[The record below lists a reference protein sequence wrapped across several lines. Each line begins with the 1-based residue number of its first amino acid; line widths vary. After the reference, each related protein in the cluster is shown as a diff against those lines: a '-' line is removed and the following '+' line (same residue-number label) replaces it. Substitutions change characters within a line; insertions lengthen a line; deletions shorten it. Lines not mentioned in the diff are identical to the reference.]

1 MTDARPFHF
10 KHFSLYHH
18 RSTMKVGTD
27 AILLGRWV
35 EVKPT
40 DVALD
45 IGTGC
50 GLLPLMLAQKGIGQV
65 DAVDID
71 AVSIEEATINFE
83 ASQWRDQLHAYC
95 TDIVDFRTE
104 KKYDLV
110 VSNPP
115 FFNRFSKCDSERKS
129 RARHND
135 AGLSYATICR
145 EVCRLMKPEGRLSVV
160 LPFDVSSD
168 FLKTAEPLSLYLHK
182 RMTIIPIAGKDPNRV
197 NLELGFEK
205 YDQVCEETFVIRD
218 AENRFTAQY
227 NAFLKDYYLG
237 KEAEN
242 QTAT

>member
-27 AILLGRWV
+27 AILLGRWT

-40 DVALD
+40 DVVLD

-50 GLLPLMLAQKGIGQV
+50 GLLPLMLSQKGVAHV

-71 AVSIEEATINFE
+71 KASVEEATINFE
-83 ASQWRDQLHAYC
+83 ASQWREHLKAYC
-95 TDIVDFRTE
+95 TDIVDFQSD
-104 KKYDLV
+104 KKYDLI

-135 AGLSYATICR
+135 AGLSYATICH
-145 EVCRLMKPEGRLSVV
+145 EVCRLMKPEGRLSLV
-160 LPFDVSSD
+160 LPFDVMLE
-168 FLKTAEPLSLYLHK
+168 FLKTAEHFGLYLHK
-182 RMTIIPIAGKDPNRV
+182 RMTIIPIEGKEPNRV

-205 YDQVCEETFVIRD
+205 HDNVSEETFVIRD
-218 AENRFTAQY
+218 AENCFTVQY
-227 NAFLKDYYLG
+227 NEFLKDYYLG
-237 KEAEN
+237 L
-242 QTAT
+242 

>member
-10 KHFSLYHH
+10 KHFSLFHH

-27 AILLGRWV
+27 AILLGRWT
-35 EVKPT
+35 EVNT
-40 DVALD
+40 ADVVLD

-50 GLLPLMLAQKGIGQV
+50 GLLPLMLSQKGVAHV

-71 AVSIEEATINFE
+71 AASIEEAAINFE
-83 ASQWRDQLHAYC
+83 ASQWRGQLKAYH
-95 TDIVDFRTE
+95 TDIVDLQTD

-110 VSNPP
+110 ISNPP

-145 EVCRLMKPEGRLSVV
+145 EVCRLMKPDGRLAVV

-168 FLKTAEPLSLYLHK
+168 FLNTAERFGLHLHK
-182 RMTIIPIAGKDPNRV
+182 KMTIIPIAGKAPNRV
-197 NLELGFEK
+197 NLELGFGKPENVQE
-205 YDQVCEETFVIRD
+205 DTFVIRD
-218 AENRFTAQY
+218 ADNRFTSQY

-237 KEAEN
+237 L
-242 QTAT
+242 

>member
-10 KHFSLYHH
+10 KHFSLFHH

-40 DVALD
+40 DVVLD

-50 GLLPLMLAQKGIGQV
+50 GLLPLMLSQKGVVHV

-71 AVSIEEATINFE
+71 KASIEEATINFE
-83 ASQWRDQLHAYC
+83 ASQWRDHLKAYC
-95 TDIVDFRTE
+95 MDIVDFQANE
-104 KKYDLV
+104 KYDLI

-135 AGLSYATICR
+135 AGLSYATLCR
-145 EVCRLMKPEGRLSVV
+145 EVCHLMKPNGRLSVV
-160 LPFDVSSD
+160 LPFNVMQE
-168 FLKTAEPLSLYLHK
+168 FLKTAEGFGLYLHK
-182 RMTIIPIAGKDPNRV
+182 RMTIIPIAGREPNRV
-197 NLELGFEK
+197 NLELGFGKCEN
-205 YDQVCEETFVIRD
+205 VREETFIIRNAD
-218 AENRFTAQY
+218 NRFTPQY
-227 NAFLKDYYLG
+227 NEFLKDYYLG
-237 KEAEN
+237 L
-242 QTAT
+242 

>member
-40 DVALD
+40 DFVLD

-50 GLLPLMLAQKGIGQV
+50 GLLPLMLSQKGVAQV

-71 AVSIEEATINFE
+71 KASIEEATVNFE
-83 ASQWRDQLHAYC
+83 ASQWRDQLKAFC
-95 TDIVDFRTE
+95 MDIADFRPE
-104 KKYDLV
+104 KKYDLI

-115 FFNRFSKCDSERKS
+115 FFNRYSKCDEERKS

-135 AGLSYATICR
+135 MTLSYASLCA
-145 EVCRLMKPEGRLSVV
+145 VAARLLKPDGRFALV
-160 LPFDVSSD
+160 LPLNVTNEFMEAASRVG
-168 FLKTAEPLSLYLHK
+168 LSLQK
-182 RMTIIPIAGKDPNRV
+182 RLTIIPIEEKDPNRV
-197 NLELGFEK
+197 NLELGFGK
-205 YDQVCEETFVIRD
+205 CDSVSEETFVIRD
-218 AENRFTAQY
+218 RDNGFTPQY
-227 NAFLKDYYLG
+227 KAFLKDFYLG
-237 KEAEN
+237 L
-242 QTAT
+242 

>member
-1 MTDARPFHF
+1 MTDVRPFHF

-40 DVALD
+40 DMVLD

-50 GLLPLMLAQKGIGQV
+50 GLLPLMLSQKGVAHV

-71 AVSIEEATINFE
+71 KDSIEEATVNFE
-83 ASQWRDQLHAYC
+83 ASQWRDHLKAYC
-95 TDIVDFRTE
+95 TDIVDFQSER
-104 KKYDLV
+104 KYDLI

-135 AGLSYATICR
+135 AGLSYAILCR

-160 LPFDVSSD
+160 LPFDVMQE
-168 FLKTAEPLSLYLHK
+168 FLKTAEGFGLYLHK
-182 RMTIIPIAGKDPNRV
+182 RMTIIPIAGKEPNRV
-197 NLELGFEK
+197 NLELGFGKLEN
-205 YDQVCEETFVIRD
+205 VCEETFIIRD
-218 AENRFTAQY
+218 ADNRFTAQY
-227 NAFLKDYYLG
+227 NEFLKDYYLG
-237 KEAEN
+237 L
-242 QTAT
+242 

>member
-27 AILLGRWV
+27 AILLGRWT

-40 DVALD
+40 DVVLD

-50 GLLPLMLAQKGIGQV
+50 GLLPLMLSQKGVAHV

-71 AVSIEEATINFE
+71 KASIEEATVNFD
-83 ASQWRDQLHAYC
+83 ASQWRDHLQAYC
-95 TDIVDFRTE
+95 IDIVDFKTD
-104 KKYDLV
+104 KKYDLI

-135 AGLSYATICR
+135 AGLSYATLCR
-145 EVCRLMKPEGRLSVV
+145 EVCRLMQPEGRFTVV
-160 LPFDVSSD
+160 LPFDVSD
-168 FLKTAEPLSLYLHK
+168 LFLEEAEKAGLCLRQ
-182 RMTIIPIAGKDPNRV
+182 RMTIIPIEGREPNRV
-197 NLELGFEK
+197 NLELGFSKNVEI
-205 YDQVCEETFVIRD
+205 QEETFVIRD
-218 AENRFTAQY
+218 TDKRFTVQY
-227 NAFLKDYYLG
+227 KEFLKDYYLG
-237 KEAEN
+237 L
-242 QTAT
+242 

>member
-40 DVALD
+40 DIVLD

-50 GLLPLMLAQKGIGQV
+50 GLLSLMLSQKGVAHV

-71 AVSIEEATINFE
+71 KASIEEATINFE
-83 ASQWRDQLHAYC
+83 ASQWCDHLRAFC
-95 TDIVDFRTE
+95 TDIVDFKTE
-104 KKYDLV
+104 KQYDLI

-115 FFNRFSKCDSERKS
+115 FFNRFSKCDSDRKS

-135 AGLSYATICR
+135 AGLSYATLCR
-145 EVCRLMKPEGRLSVV
+145 EACRLLKPQGRMAVV
-160 LPFDVSSD
+160 LPYDVSD
-168 FLKTAEPLSLYLHK
+168 VFLEETGKAGLRLHK
-182 RMTIIPIAGKDPNRV
+182 RMTIVPIEGREPNRV
-197 NLELGFEK
+197 NLEMGFSK
-205 YDQVCEETFVIRD
+205 NVVVQEETFVIRD
-218 AENRFTAQY
+218 AEMRFTAQY
-227 NAFLKDYYLG
+227 KEFLKDYYLG
-237 KEAEN
+237 L
-242 QTAT
+242 

>member
-27 AILLGRWV
+27 AILLGRWT
-35 EVKPT
+35 EVKSL
-40 DVALD
+40 DIVLD

-50 GLLPLMLAQKGIGQV
+50 GLLPLMLSQKGVAHV

-71 AVSIEEATINFE
+71 KASIEEAAINFK
-83 ASQWRDQLHAYC
+83 ASQWRDHLNSYC
-95 TDIVDFRTE
+95 MDIVDFQTD
-104 KKYDLV
+104 KKYDLI

-135 AGLSYATICR
+135 AGLSYATICH
-145 EVCRLMKPEGRLSVV
+145 EVCRLMKPEGRFSVV
-160 LPFDVSSD
+160 LPVDVSSD
-168 FLKTAEPLSLYLHK
+168 FLKTAEQYGLYLHK
-182 RMTIIPIAGKDPNRV
+182 RMTIVPIEGKEPNRV
-197 NLELGFEK
+197 NLELGFGK
-205 YDQVCEETFVIRD
+205 CNNVWEETFVIRD
-218 AENRFTAQY
+218 ADKRFTAQY

-237 KEAEN
+237 L
-242 QTAT
+242 

>member
-10 KHFSLYHH
+10 KHFSLFHH

-40 DVALD
+40 DVVLD

-50 GLLPLMLAQKGIGQV
+50 GLLPLMIAQKGVAQV

-71 AVSIEEATINFE
+71 AASIEEATINFE
-83 ASQWRDQLHAYC
+83 ASQWRDQLKAYHA
-95 TDIVDFRTE
+95 DIVDFQTD

-110 VSNPP
+110 ISNPP

-135 AGLSYATICR
+135 VGLSYATICR
-145 EVCRLMKPEGRLSVV
+145 EACRLMKPEGRLAVV
-160 LPFDVSSD
+160 LPADVSLD
-168 FLKTAEPLSLYLHK
+168 FLKTAEEFSLFMHK
-182 RMTIIPIAGKDPNRV
+182 RMTIIPIEGKEPNRV
-197 NLELGFEK
+197 NLELIFWGTET
-205 YDQVCEETFVIRD
+205 VREETFIIRGVN
-218 AENRFTAQY
+218 NRFTLQY
-227 NAFLKDYYLG
+227 NEFLKDYYLG
-237 KEAEN
+237 L
-242 QTAT
+242 

>member
-10 KHFSLYHH
+10 KHFSLFHH

-40 DVALD
+40 DVVLD

-50 GLLPLMLAQKGIGQV
+50 GLLPLMLSQKGVAQV

-71 AVSIEEATINFE
+71 KASIEEATVNFE
-83 ASQWRDQLHAYC
+83 ASQWREHLRAYHS
-95 TDIVDFRTE
+95 DIVDYQTE
-104 KKYDLV
+104 ERYDLV

-145 EVCRLMKPEGRLSVV
+145 EVSRLMKPEGRLALV
-160 LPFDVSSD
+160 LPLDVSSD
-168 FLKTAEPLSLYLHK
+168 FLETAEQFGLYLHK
-182 RMTIIPIAGKDPNRV
+182 RMTIIPIAGKEPNRV
-197 NLELGFEK
+197 NLELGFVKSENL
-205 YDQVCEETFVIRD
+205 QEETFVIRD
-218 AENRFTAQY
+218 TDNRFTPQY
-227 NAFLKDYYLG
+227 NAFLKDFYLG
-237 KEAEN
+237 L
-242 QTAT
+242 

>member
-40 DVALD
+40 DAVLD

-50 GLLPLMLAQKGIGQV
+50 GLLPLMLSQKGVSHV

-71 AVSIEEATINFE
+71 KASIKEATINFE
-83 ASQWRDQLHAYC
+83 ASQWRDHLRAYC
-95 TDIVDFRTE
+95 TDVVDFKTD

-115 FFNRFSKCDSERKS
+115 FFNRFSKCDSERKRNLHTEL
-129 RARHND
+129 RALHKLLYHHRGIT
-135 AGLSYATICR
+135 A
-145 EVCRLMKPEGRLSVV
+145 
-160 LPFDVSSD
+160 LPF
-168 FLKTAEPLSLYLHK
+168 
-182 RMTIIPIAGKDPNRV
+182 
-197 NLELGFEK
+197 
-205 YDQVCEETFVIRD
+205 
-218 AENRFTAQY
+218 
-227 NAFLKDYYLG
+227 
-237 KEAEN
+237 
-242 QTAT
+242 

>member
-27 AILLGRWV
+27 AILLGRWT

-40 DVALD
+40 DVVLD

-50 GLLPLMLAQKGIGQV
+50 GLLPLMLSQKGVAHV

-71 AVSIEEATINFE
+71 KASVEEATVNFE
-83 ASQWRDQLHAYC
+83 VSQWREHLKAYC
-95 TDIVDFRTE
+95 KDIVDFQSD

-110 VSNPP
+110 ISNPP

-135 AGLSYATICR
+135 AGLSYATICH
-145 EVCRLMKPEGRLSVV
+145 EVCRLMKPEGRLSLV
-160 LPFDVSSD
+160 LPFDVSTD
-168 FLKTAEPLSLYLHK
+168 FLTTAEQFGLYLHK
-182 RMTIIPIAGKDPNRV
+182 RLTIIPIAGKEPNRV

-205 YDQVCEETFVIRD
+205 CDDVNEETFVIRD
-218 AENRFTAQY
+218 ADNRFTPQY
-227 NAFLKDYYLG
+227 NEFLKDYYLG
-237 KEAEN
+237 L
-242 QTAT
+242 